1 MAVCF
6 LIARLVVDAHR
17 DPSRQWDPVTL
28 WQSMGVPAKLGVIL
42 AYLACISFPN
52 GFATAGA
59 TVVIWADLQWEEVD
73 FRSVVS
79 RIGQVFLR
87 LTGLSL
93 CIGIMCSIGG
103 AFLYLPGVLVFAFL
117 SFAIPVL
124 VIEDTRVLTA
134 LRRGIDLA
142 SMRVGTLLGLYAV
155 VLLVVIVAVAIW
167 IVFATAELRE
177 WASMIRFWPLWPLIV
192 AFFTILTMATIAVV
206 VLLYRDLRE
215 QRGELAARN
224 PAA

>member
-1 MAVCF
+1 VTVICF
-6 LIARLVVDAHR
+6 LIARLVVNAYH
-17 DPSRQWDPVTL
+17 DPSKQWDPVTL
-28 WQSMGVPAKLGVIL
+28 WHSMGVPAKLGVLL

-59 TVVIWADLQWEEVD
+59 TAAIWADLQGEEVGL
-73 FRSVVS
+73 RSVFS

-103 AFLYLPGVLVFAFL
+103 AIFYLPGVLLFAFM

-124 VIEDTRVLTA
+124 VIDDTEVLTA
-134 LRRGIDLA
+134 LRRGINLA
-142 SMRVGTLLGLYAV
+142 SMRIGALLGLYAV
-155 VLLVVIVAVAIW
+155 VLLVIIAAAIGVVFVAPIADLKGWTGTIA
-167 IVFATAELRE
+167 F
-177 WASMIRFWPLWPLIV
+177 WALIV
-192 AFFTILTMATIAVV
+192 AIFPALMMVTTAVV
-206 VLLYRDLRE
+206 VHLYRDLRE
-215 QRGELAARN
+215 QGGELAAGK